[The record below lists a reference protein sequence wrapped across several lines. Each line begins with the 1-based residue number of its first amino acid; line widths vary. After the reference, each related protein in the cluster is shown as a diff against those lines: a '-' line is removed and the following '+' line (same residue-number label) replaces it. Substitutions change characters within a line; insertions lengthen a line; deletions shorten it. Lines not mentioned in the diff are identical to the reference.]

1 LERNPIIKL
10 KVLDTTSS
18 ASLNVTFRLEES
30 YDFLQLDDRTGELK
44 FLQEQWVKSSMS
56 EAYNLVVTA
65 EKVNGVEARM
75 TLDLHVVKVV
85 DANEFCERFM
95 CFYESVTY
103 HTFEDYGE
111 SFKAHDV
118 GEIYPKFYGKL
129 CKMFDVHYE
138 LLNCEFI

>member
-1 LERNPIIKL
+1 
-10 KVLDTTSS
+10 
-18 ASLNVTFRLEES
+18 LEES
-30 YDFLQLDDRTGELK
+30 YDFLQLDNRTGDLK
-44 FLQEQWVKSSMS
+44 FLQEQWVKSTAS
-56 EAYNLVVTA
+56 EVYNLVITA

-75 TLDLHVVKVV
+75 TVDLHVVEVV
-85 DANEFCERFM
+85 DINEFCERFM

-118 GEIYPKFYGKL
+118 GEIYPKLYGKI

-138 LLNCEFI
+138 LLNCEFT